1 MQYRPV
7 MSQLQSWEWEFTHS
21 YQSKHNRIL
30 ASESGLWT
38 YYKPMIDLFGYH
50 ADVAHWNVYIYV
62 YIHTMYTHIYTHNVY
77 TYIHTQCIHIYIHT
91 QCIHIYIH
99 TQCIHIY
106 IHTMYTHIYTQTHT
120 CSRLCTRIYFR
131 AAHWW
136 DDKTPKLFRCE
147 SLQVP
152 ANYRFHQRT
161 PLLAPRVY
169 PAPGTV
175 RHHAHFTE
183 LRKNLW
189 LTCQAQRAHSS

>member
-50 ADVAHWNVYIYV
+50 ADVAHWNVYIY
-62 YIHTMYTHIYTHNVY
+62 
-77 TYIHTQCIHIYIHT
+77 
-91 QCIHIYIH
+91 
-99 TQCIHIY
+99 IY

-161 PLLAPRVY
+161 PLLAPHVY

-189 LTCQAQRAHSS
+189 LKCQAQRAHSS